1 GRLFLG
7 IGGRD
12 HFGIRGRI
20 ASEFA
25 RVPPDAARTF
35 EDAPRAASAK
45 RSRALPLMPKFSEE
59 RRYLHMHSA
68 ARQILAA
75 E

>member
-1 GRLFLG
+1 MLFQSRMNVVSRMR
-7 IGGRD
+7 GGD
-12 HFGIRGRI
+12 GF
-20 ASEFA
+20 